1 MRSSSRRVRHLKV
14 FVSIVHLIK
23 GCILILV
30 VQIYIGIQIIL
41 LYQFTLHYFQTA
53 LLALMNIWD
62 AIYWEHLVLILI
74 EIPHF
79 IIVAIAN
86 VLWVSIF
93 TLLPSDAME
102 LIVLLLELLEAL
114 KFTFKEFLLLL
125 LDQSLHMF
133 VSLLK
138 AILRYSLC
146 QGIILQINKPLLHLL
161 SILILLFL
169 TKIVILLVKLLN
181 LRIIVYDLLI
191 DVLSFLHQLSQLID
205 LRLRVHDL
213 GMRLWL
219 TILAYRNRNQHR
231 IVLLSCVIWT
241 GSF

>member
-1 MRSSSRRVRHLKV
+1 
-14 FVSIVHLIK
+14 
-23 GCILILV
+23 
-30 VQIYIGIQIIL
+30 
-41 LYQFTLHYFQTA
+41 
-53 LLALMNIWD
+53 
-62 AIYWEHLVLILI
+62 
-74 EIPHF
+74 
-79 IIVAIAN
+79 
-86 VLWVSIF
+86 
-93 TLLPSDAME
+93 ME

-213 GMRLWL
+213 GMRL
-219 TILAYRNRNQHR
+219 
-231 IVLLSCVIWT
+231 
-241 GSF
+241 